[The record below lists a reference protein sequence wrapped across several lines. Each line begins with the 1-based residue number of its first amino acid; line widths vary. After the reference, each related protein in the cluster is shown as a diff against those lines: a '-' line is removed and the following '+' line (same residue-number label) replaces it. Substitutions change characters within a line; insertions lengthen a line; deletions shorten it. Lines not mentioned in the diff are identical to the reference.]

1 MNREVK
7 DALDNLIDVIK
18 KDEVY
23 EEYHRQL
30 NLLRQNP
37 ELKRQV
43 DDFRKRNYQMQM
55 GEDLDFVKLGV
66 FQEENKTLREN
77 PLVDN
82 FPFLAKY
89 PSISELAFCRM
100 MQDINFDIVEAVE
113 FE

>member
-55 GEDLDFVKLGV
+55 GKDLDFVKLGV

-82 FPFLAKY
+82 FLA
-89 PSISELAFCRM
+89 SELAFCRM

>member
-82 FPFLAKY
+82 FLA
-89 PSISELAFCRM
+89 SELAFCRM

>member
-55 GEDLDFVKLGV
+55 GEDLDFVKLGA
-66 FQEENKTLREN
+66 FQEEFKTLREN

-82 FPFLAKY
+82 FLA
-89 PSISELAFCRM
+89 SELAFCRM
-100 MQDINFDIVEAVE
+100 MQNINFDIVEAVE